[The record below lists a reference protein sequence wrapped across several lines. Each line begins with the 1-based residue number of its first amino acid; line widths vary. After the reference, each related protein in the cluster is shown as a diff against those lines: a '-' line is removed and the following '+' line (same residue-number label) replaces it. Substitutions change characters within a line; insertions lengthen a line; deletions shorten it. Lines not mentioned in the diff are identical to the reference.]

1 MTSRTTAATQEKPA
15 GFNVFR
21 KPILGRTTKPA
32 EETRKVIP
40 YERLSKAESTGVKKL
55 FEALVP
61 YDKTVPI
68 DEELIWEEGLP
79 AFEAFLGEKK
89 FKKLKRYFG
98 IGFNPL
104 CKNIADEKEVRIMI
118 AELRTIENARFYLH
132 GFKELLETF
141 ASRLEDAPETMD
153 TITKAKVLR
162 MYLVV
167 FCSYYHFIED
177 FDFVPVP
184 VKVEELVDGKKVEV
198 SKVEIQTVIN
208 RQRAISNSSK
218 TFYPEVLFELE
229 NLKFKKCGET
239 NIFYEPILEEV
250 MRLKKA
256 NKNTYKELMRF
267 AELKYDQN
275 GGFYSVNSTLIG
287 QTYGSVRKLKL
298 EVNYEPGMIP
308 HEAFSFKS
316 LISELFFTDFYTMY
330 KVLKKYSIKE
340 LDQSEDTLEYIDGS
354 RLASR
359 PYICYKII
367 GDNCIAGQNEAD
379 RIIWLM
385 NFCADK
391 DLEMKGVE
399 GKGNIN
405 VAHYLSAI
413 EFATDMGYIEYQNS
427 VFRDIEVA
435 EMLLQ
440 KAEAQHF
447 VEYRKNLLSKD
458 ELRGILGIDEE
469 FEREHFPEKFVKEE
483 SSKTVEKTEVANH
496 ISEAVEVAM
505 FEETVTEFAQE
516 SDVGESVTE
525 SVVSEGKETPTL
537 EDSTQV
543 TPFEAIVSFALANG
557 YTASKEMVSSELV
570 ENVIISGNEATIN
583 KFATGEIDEETLKK
597 RIGFEDE
604 FALMYFN
611 IKEIDANK
619 IEAKLLDLK
628 KSFAKK
634 DSMQKSALLVK
645 LYCYLVENEVKCG
658 LKNKVVKRNKSLKPE
673 NLRNALEVK

>member
-141 ASRLEDAPETMD
+141 ANRLEDAPETMD

-413 EFATDMGYIEYQNS
+413 QFATDMGYIEYQNS

-440 KAEAQHF
+440 KAEAQYF
-447 VEYRKNLLSKD
+447 VQYRKNLLSKD

-483 SSKTVEKTEVANH
+483 S
-496 ISEAVEVAM
+496 
-505 FEETVTEFAQE
+505 
-516 SDVGESVTE
+516 SVTE

-619 IEAKLLDLK
+619 IETKLLDLK

-634 DSMQKSALLVK
+634 DSMQKSALLIK